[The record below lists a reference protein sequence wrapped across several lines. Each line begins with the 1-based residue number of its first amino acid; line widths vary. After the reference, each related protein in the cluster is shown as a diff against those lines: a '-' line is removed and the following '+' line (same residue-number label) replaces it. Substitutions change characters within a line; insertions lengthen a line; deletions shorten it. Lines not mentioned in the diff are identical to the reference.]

1 MDKLAAY
8 LMLADKRRRDRTCYA
23 FGCVNS
29 WIDVDMKAFDH
40 ERVDEL
46 DDPSKLDAPAM
57 ILGQDYANKEEALRY
72 WMHGLSCP
80 RFA

>member
-1 MDKLAAY
+1 
-8 LMLADKRRRDRTCYA
+8 
-23 FGCVNS
+23 
-29 WIDVDMKAFDH
+29 MKAFDH